1 MKADRTVKSLLAVI
15 AVFLSVIALRP
26 SLLHGTAQVQ
36 AQSQATDYSGVQF
49 SVLPDDDRFFNFFD
63 TRSGDVWTYNRKGN
77 LVDHHKLNGLGRPM
91 MSSSRE

>member
-1 MKADRTVKSLLAVI
+1 MKADRTVKSLLTLI
-15 AVFLSVIALRP
+15 AIFLSVIAVRP
-26 SLLHGTAQVQ
+26 SLLHGTTQT
-36 AQSQATDYSGVQF
+36 QATDYTGVQF